1 MAAHFF
7 LGLRPRIRTQPN
19 LHFVD
24 LTQYFGFCVVLT
36 LKLHSHILIS
46 TLLQYA
52 DLPEEELDS
61 KAGVVA
67 GEAARISQF
76 YSLLTSS
83 IDVIYKFCDRIPGFN
98 DLCKQDRELLFRYE
112 GLLGN
117 PQKRANS
124 DKVN

>member
-1 MAAHFF
+1 MNHSQSLQYNGWLPIFSW
-7 LGLRPRIRTQPN
+7 PRAQNKNTAQFA
-19 LHFVD
+19 LHRLDPV
-24 LTQYFGFCVVLT
+24 FCL
-36 LKLHSHILIS
+36 LCCFYSELQRHISIS
-46 TLLQYA
+46 SLLQYA

-98 DLCKQDRELLFRYE
+98 DLCKQDRELLFR
-112 GLLGN
+112 
-117 PQKRANS
+117 
-124 DKVN
+124 

>member
-1 MAAHFF
+1 MNHSQSLQYNGWFHIFPWPQAKNKNTGQLTVQRLDPIFALCSCF
-7 LGLRPRIRTQPN
+7 LGQEIE
-19 LHFVD
+19 
-24 LTQYFGFCVVLT
+24 
-36 LKLHSHILIS
+36 IM
-46 TLLQYA
+46 LLQYA

-98 DLCKQDRELLFRYE
+98 DLCKQDRELLFR
-112 GLLGN
+112 
-117 PQKRANS
+117 
-124 DKVN
+124 

>member
-1 MAAHFF
+1 MF
-7 LGLRPRIRTQPN
+7 
-19 LHFVD
+19 
-24 LTQYFGFCVVLT
+24 
-36 LKLHSHILIS
+36 
-46 TLLQYA
+46 QYA

-98 DLCKQDRELLFRYE
+98 DLCKQDRELLFRYKRQ
-112 GLLGN
+112 LGN
-117 PQKRANS
+117 PEKGTS
-124 DKVN
+124 LTH

>member
-1 MAAHFF
+1 MHF
-7 LGLRPRIRTQPN
+7 R
-19 LHFVD
+19 D
-24 LTQYFGFCVVLT
+24 LTQYFVFCVVLT
-36 LKLHSHILIS
+36 PSYILIS

-98 DLCKQDRELLFRYE
+98 DLCKQDRELLFR
-112 GLLGN
+112 
-117 PQKRANS
+117 
-124 DKVN
+124 